1 MSTATLLT
9 FLLFV
14 FVVAT
19 MYLVLPRSTSAMPV
33 GDAAVIA
40 QLRKAGSDL
49 NKVHPVEFFLYVP
62 TEDSAKRVA
71 EKLASRGFSPAVQPA
86 ASGALDWL
94 VVATRKVVP
103 TVEFMAQVR
112 QELSALSAA
121 ERGEYDGW
129 GTPLVK

>member
-1 MSTATLLT
+1 MSAATLLT
-9 FLLFV
+9 FLLFI

-19 MYLVLPRSTSAMPV
+19 MYLVLPRSSSALPV

-49 NKVHPVEFFLYVP
+49 SKVHPVEFFLYVP

-71 EKLASRGFSPAVQPA
+71 QKLVGQGFTPTVQPA

-94 VVATRKVVP
+94 VVATRTVVP
-103 TVEFMAQVR
+103 TLDLMAQVR
-112 QELSALSAA
+112 TELSALSAA
-121 ERGEYDGW
+121 EGGEYDGW